1 MSGDPVVLA
10 YGEPM
15 DLGISGRRAAVAAG
29 TAGLGLGTAVALAEA
44 GCAVTVCGRDESR
57 IAAALDQIGHGAQGV
72 VCDVSTDDGGRRFV
86 ELATET
92 MGGIDILVA
101 NGGGPPPGGFASTDE
116 SLYLE
121 ALQKNLLS
129 IVAMCTAAIPS
140 MRAQQWGRVL
150 AITSSAV
157 RQPSPTLI
165 LSNTARAGVTAYLKT
180 VSREVAGDGV
190 TVNTIQPGTHLTDR
204 ITQLFGPDPDAS
216 RMGIPAGFIG
226 DPGDF
231 GRIAAFMCSESARFM
246 TGVNLHVDGGA
257 YPGLI

>member
-1 MSGDPVVLA
+1 MQ
-10 YGEPM
+10 YGVPM
-15 DLGISGRRAAVAAG
+15 DLGLKGKRAAVAAG

-44 GCAVTVCGRDESR
+44 GCEVVVCGRSEDRLAS
-57 IAAALDQIGHGAQGV
+57 ALTTIGHGARGF
-72 VCDVSTDDGGRRFV
+72 VCDVSTDVGGREFAERAIDT
-86 ELATET
+86 L
-92 MGGIDILVA
+92 GGVDILVA

-129 IVAMCTAAIPS
+129 IVAMCGVVIPA
-140 MRAQQWGRVL
+140 MRERRWGRVL
-150 AITSSAV
+150 AITSSTV

-190 TVNTIQPGTHLTDR
+190 TVNTIQPGIHLTDR
-204 ITQLFGPDPDAS
+204 ITQLAGPNPDAKS
-216 RMGIPAGFIG
+216 MGIPAGFIG

-231 GRIAAFMCSESARFM
+231 GRIGAFMCSESAKFM
-246 TGVNLHVDGGA
+246 TGVNVHVDGGA
-257 YPGLI
+257 YQGLI

>member
-1 MSGDPVVLA
+1 
-10 YGEPM
+10 M
-15 DLGISGRRAAVAAG
+15 DLGIAGKRAAVAAG

-44 GCAVTVCGRDESR
+44 GCAVVVCGRDDKKLSS
-57 IAAALDQIGHGAQGV
+57 AVNAIGRGARGF
-72 VCDVSTDDGGRRFV
+72 VCDVSTQDGGREFV
-86 ELATET
+86 TTAAEIL
-92 MGGIDILVA
+92 GGVDILIA
-101 NGGGPPPGGFASTDE
+101 NGGGPPPGGFSSTDE
-116 SLYLE
+116 SLYDE

-129 IVAMCTAAIPS
+129 IVGMCTAAIPA
-140 MRAQQWGRVL
+140 MRERRWGRVL

-204 ITQLFGPDPDAS
+204 ITQLFGPNPDAQK
-216 RMGIPAGFIG
+216 MGIPAGFIG

-246 TGVNLHVDGGA
+246 TGVNLHVDGGV

>member
-1 MSGDPVVLA
+1 
-10 YGEPM
+10 M
-15 DLGISGRRAAVAAG
+15 DLGLKGKRAAVAAG

-44 GCAVTVCGRDESR
+44 GCVVTVCGRDEAK
-57 IAAALDQIGHGAQGV
+57 IATAIDQIGHDATGV
-72 VCDVSTDDGGRRFV
+72 VCDVSTDAGGRRFV
-86 ELATET
+86 ELATEA
-92 MGGIDILVA
+92 MGGVDILVA

-116 SLYLE
+116 ALYAE

-129 IVAMCTAAIPS
+129 IVAMCTAAIPA
-140 MRAQQWGRVL
+140 MRERKWGRVL

-165 LSNTARAGVTAYLKT
+165 LSNTARAGVTAFLKT
-180 VSREVAGDGV
+180 VSREVAGDGI

-204 ITQLFGPDPDAS
+204 ITQLFGENPDAS
-216 RMGIPAGFIG
+216 KMGIPAGFIG

-246 TGVNLHVDGGA
+246 TGVNLQVDGGA